1 MSVPSAAV
9 MMPVATTA
17 ITTTAVVMPVAATA
31 VTTTAITTAVVR
43 VVMMVVVR
51 VLGFFFRQR
60 LFFVRY

>member
-1 MSVPSAAV
+1 

-17 ITTTAVVMPVAATA
+17 ITTTAMVMPVAATA
-31 VTTTAITTAVVR
+31 VTTAAITTAVVR

-60 LFFVRY
+60 LFFV